1 MNSGGNN
8 NASQKENQHLT
19 TRAACKR
26 GGVKGGGRHQGTNI
40 GHPGAFEEPGWS
52 LWLPLP
58 SRDRWWAWGDD
69 RSSLPG
75 AGTCSLG
82 TCTAAPGLSG
92 TETDEIV
99 CILGP
104 WATQESHL
112 LCKHETGEKKKERLW
127 GLWRVCQ
134 GSECLVQ
141 LWLELNVLSF
151 FCIIYKTFH
160 DLVTTLHSLYLSHSP
175 KTSRT
180 STDHQKTTKTPKFHS
195 LAFKAK
201 NSLDTLRISCLH
213 SFAHTAFSA
222 FSTPDLQQLKSF
234 FFWAKLRCCLS

>member
-112 LCKHETGEKKKERLW
+112 LCKHETGEKKGETVGAVEGVSGKW
-127 GLWRVCQ
+127 MSCAVVVRVKR
-134 GSECLVQ
+134 SELLLYYLQNFPWPC
-141 LWLELNVLSF
+141 NYFAFTLSLPF
-151 FCIIYKTFH
+151 
-160 DLVTTLHSLYLSHSP
+160 S
-175 KTSRT
+175 
-180 STDHQKTTKTPKFHS
+180 
-195 LAFKAK
+195 K
-201 NSLDTLRISCLH
+201 NI
-213 SFAHTAFSA
+213 
-222 FSTPDLQQLKSF
+222 
-234 FFWAKLRCCLS
+234 